1 MFNNLYLFFVQPE
14 PPSIRKNLQTV
25 EAVKGAPAH
34 LECEVTGTTPF
45 EISWLKN
52 KKVITTGQK
61 YKIVSQDALSR
72 LEIRSFESADVGD
85 YECVISNDVG
95 KVTAKAQ
102 AKLRGQPTVVKMPE
116 MLFSSSVLVMKLT
129 KMTK

>member
-1 MFNNLYLFFVQPE
+1 MCNDLYLFFVQPE
-14 PPSIRKNLQTV
+14 PPSIRKDLQTV
-25 EAVKGAPAH
+25 EAVKGASAQ

-52 KKVITTGQK
+52 KKVITTDQK

-72 LEIRSFESADVGD
+72 LEIKSFESADVGD
-85 YECVISNDVG
+85 YQCVISNDVG

-102 AKLRGQPTVVKMPE
+102 AKLRGQSTVVKLPK
-116 MLFSSSVLVMKLT
+116 MLLSISVVVIKLT
-129 KMTK
+129 KMTQ

>member
-1 MFNNLYLFFVQPE
+1 MFSNLYLFFVQPE
-14 PPSIRKNLQTV
+14 PPSIRKDLQTV
-25 EAVKGAPAH
+25 EAVKGTPAH
-34 LECEVTGTTPF
+34 LECEVNGTIPF

-52 KKVITTGQK
+52 KKVIATDQK

-85 YECVISNDVG
+85 YECVIANDVG

-102 AKLRGQPTVVKMPE
+102 AKLRGQSTVVKLPKI
-116 MLFSSSVLVMKLT
+116 LFINSVLVIKLT
-129 KMTK
+129 KMTQ